1 MTSTRDLEQ
10 QLHALV
16 EQVYGNAEHAATLM
30 QALKQEIAFLA
41 ECEQPGHRF
50 VVEVLDLGSYDT
62 DRSPTYTIPA
72 PRMNRSDFGRG
83 HTGES

>member
-16 EQVYGNAEHAATLM
+16 EQVYGNAEHAATLT

-50 VVEVLDLGSYDT
+50 VVEVLDLGCYDA
-62 DRSPTYTIPA
+62 DLSPTYTIQA
-72 PRMNRSDFGRG
+72 PRMSRSDFRRG
-83 HTGES
+83 HTSDA